1 METGKIEFKNDNDK
15 TFIEILSYRL
25 GDLLRRIAELER
37 RVDSIESN
45 LYRIG
50 KRRHETPQTQKQNE

>member
-50 KRRHETPQTQKQNE
+50 KRRNETPQTQKQNE